1 MVANS
6 EPLCPATWYPGVVC
20 TQRSPHSHLD
30 CAPLSGSLPLWHF
43 WGSETETHACLSA
56 VSGQSPMLLDARDSG
71 DPWTRGSPAVLP
83 AVLPA
88 ICLLTSVH
96 DVIAAPELLAV
107 LADLQGS
114 TVGFSIITSSLV
126 KEHGQPCEP
135 RGETKKKPRSWVL
148 MKKQNEYSQSKFRKR
163 H

>member
-1 MVANS
+1 MAPIQPGPQRHMDCSPLRKSYYGIAGDQRLKLTRVCLLSLANL
-6 EPLCPATWYPGVVC
+6 PCCWTPGTVGI
-20 TQRSPHSHLD
+20 R
-30 CAPLSGSLPLWHF
+30 
-43 WGSETETHACLSA
+43 GSEGAQQSCLLSRQRP
-56 VSGQSPMLLDARDSG
+56 V
-71 DPWTRGSPAVLP
+71 
-83 AVLPA
+83 
-88 ICLLTSVH
+88 LLTSVH

-135 RGETKKKPRSWVL
+135 RGETKKKTRSWVL
-148 MKKQNEYSQSKFRKR
+148 MKKQNEYTQSKFRKR